1 MRFITYIGEE
11 EIQVSVEY
19 SFTPE
24 LPAKINCLPEDA
36 HPAEAAEIEIES
48 VVVSGFDYY
57 PLLST
62 EVKEQIE
69 EQALEHA
76 VNSAIDAAEQKADY
90 DRNQEQF

>member
-48 VVVSGFDYY
+48 VKIFVTNIYAM
-57 PLLST
+57 LSP

-76 VNSAIDAAEQKADY
+76 VNAAIDYDEQKADY